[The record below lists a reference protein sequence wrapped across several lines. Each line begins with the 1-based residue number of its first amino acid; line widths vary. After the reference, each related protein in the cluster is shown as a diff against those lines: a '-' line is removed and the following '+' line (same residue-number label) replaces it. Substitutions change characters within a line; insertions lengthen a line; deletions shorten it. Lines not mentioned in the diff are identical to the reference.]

1 MTDPGQLVAVG
12 READGMNP
20 SASLKKNTRP
30 EVERVSARA
39 QRLKTILALLRAKV
53 EPWP

>member
-20 SASLKKNTRP
+20 SASLQKSTRS
-30 EVERVSARA
+30 EVERVWARA
-39 QRLKTILALLRAKV
+39 QKLKTILALLSAKV